1 MKKHR
6 FAVPVLRTV
15 IGVLFVLGITLL
27 PEWGVI
33 KQGAESE
40 FGRIADRF
48 VGEFLTREG
57 ESVEEAKARL
67 AAETAARQDAAKAS
81 VEASLERAKT
91 ETEKCVPELPT
102 SADFGSWIA
111 RAGVEASLERARA
124 SVEAARAFE
133 SVPAPSDG
141 KE

>member
-6 FAVPVLRTV
+6 FAVPVLGTV
-15 IGVLFVLGITLL
+15 IGVLFLLGITLL

-33 KQGAESE
+33 NQGIESE
-40 FGRIADRF
+40 FDRIADRF

-57 ESVEEAKARL
+57 ESVEDAKARL

-91 ETEKCVPELPT
+91 EAEKCVPELPT
-102 SADFGSWIA
+102 SADSSSELA
-111 RAGVEASLERARA
+111 RASVEASLERARA

-133 SVPAPSDG
+133 SVPVPSEG